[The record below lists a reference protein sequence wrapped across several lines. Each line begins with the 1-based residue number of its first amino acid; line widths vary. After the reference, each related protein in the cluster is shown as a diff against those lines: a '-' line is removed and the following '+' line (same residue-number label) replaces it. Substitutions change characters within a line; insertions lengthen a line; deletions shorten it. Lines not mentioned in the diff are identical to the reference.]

1 MRNTQKGQTW
11 VRGALIVA
19 CVLLSVVLVGLI
31 LATAFMERL
40 LGLIGREPAQLETL
54 SPSEIEALLR
64 PENSGGHDPEEIP
77 MPPAAPVIEGE
88 HLVQILLIGQDRRG
102 TSGRSLSDAMILCTL
117 NLKTKSLT
125 LTSFL
130 RDTYV
135 QIPGYKNNK
144 LNVAYP
150 LGGMP
155 LLDETLEVNFGVK
168 VDGNIEVDFSQ
179 FAQII
184 DLLGG
189 VRIQLTQAE
198 AEHLNHQYGFTLQ
211 PGENLLTGEEALGY
225 SRIRRIG
232 TDFGRTNRQ
241 RTVLMALIEEFRD
254 AGMTRLHKALTGILG
269 LITTDMTD
277 AQIVSYALKL
287 APLLRDVEVHS
298 QYIPAEGTFSF
309 GDVAGVGNCIF
320 IDFDANRELLA
331 ASVLE

>member
-1 MRNTQKGQTW
+1 MNNTHEGGNW
-11 VRGALIVA
+11 VRRALIAA
-19 CVLLSVVLVGLI
+19 CVFLSVLLVVLVA
-31 LATAFMERL
+31 ATAYMEQL

-54 SPSEIEALLR
+54 SPEEIEALLH
-64 PENSGGHDPEEIP
+64 PEDSGGYDPEEIP

-102 TSGRSLSDAMILCTL
+102 STGRSLSDAMILCTL
-117 NLKTKSLT
+117 NLKNKSLT

-135 QIPGYKNNK
+135 QIPGYRNNK

-155 LLDETLEVNFGVK
+155 LLDQTLEVNYGVK

-189 VRIQLTQAE
+189 VSITLTQAE

-211 PGENLLTGEEALGY
+211 PGENRLNGQEALGY

-254 AGMTRLHKALTGILG
+254 AGMTRLHKTLTGILG

-277 AQIVSYALKL
+277 AQIVSYGLKL
-287 APLLRDVEVHS
+287 APLLRDIEVRS
-298 QYIPAEGTFSF
+298 QYIPAEGTFRF
-309 GDVAGVGNCIF
+309 EDVAGVGNCIF
-320 IDFDANRELLA
+320 VDFEANRALLA